1 MAGVDQGRLREWVRA
16 SGFELPER
24 FDAFA
29 FGDSAESAD
38 ALADLV
44 LSGSKTA
51 TSWLLWADEATPVEG
66 EANAV
71 GGEGG
76 AVSVVLDGRGEPVAV
91 IEALG
96 RLVVPF
102 EEVPAEFARDEGEGD
117 LSLEYWRREHWGF
130 FSRVCGGIGRVPSV
144 RMPVVC
150 ERFRVIH
157 RVRSPMSGRSP

>member
-1 MAGVDQGRLREWVRA
+1 MTGVDLRRLRERVGA
-16 SGFELPER
+16 SGFELPEA

-29 FGDSAESAD
+29 FGDSAEAAD

-51 TSWLLWADEATPVEG
+51 TSWLLWADESASGEG
-66 EANAV
+66 ELSTADGV
-71 GGEGG
+71 G

-96 RLVVPF
+96 RRVVPF
-102 EEVPAEFARDEGEGD
+102 EEVPAAFAREEGEGD

-130 FSRVCGGIGRVPSV
+130 FSRACRAIGREPSV

-157 RVRSPMSGRSP
+157 RLRAPRSG